1 MYRTLREELVTSC
14 DTTLCSDAFSAFVG
28 RDGSARDYSANI
40 RVAFTRY
47 TVVTIPAIAHELN
60 AISIEGNFVTCIRSI
75 LTAPIELDLEL
86 TAYLHKRGVNMR
98 HMGLVWQN
106 LPENSGWRKI
116 VLTEI
121 VARAAKTVLRALM
134 RRSLERFGANARKP
148 LNSLICSYF
157 NLLLGS
163 SDDSELYWAVELKQT
178 VECSFFYIAKDEVKL
193 KEVELRREVD
203 QERLLQKLARMLG
216 ITFKQSF
223 WRGLS
228 MQLML
233 NRGNLVQDDDIESIE
248 PVVKRSNMSRFA
260 EPIEMIERLDC
271 GVKSVEESDVGYK
284 VALQKLL
291 ESPSIGH
298 GSSFI
303 TFRSVCRIIARQVN
317 WDYKTII
324 PYLVKLTHD
333 IWKILETSPMDYRLN
348 LKQFLRD
355 FGGVYFRFI
364 MPFYSKNHRSPS
376 AEYAELMEQLV
387 HPYFLG
393 IILTNDRELLA
404 DRPVLSDAIFD
415 DITSLKITRFCH
427 LASYR
432 QLFQKLTNLRRLDL
446 GDSIVKGH
454 AIIDLIRPLTSLEA
468 LEADSLGGAQGDSED
483 ILVSLQNLRTLYN
496 ISFGIAPHQ
505 MATLAALDLTKLSV

>member
-1 MYRTLREELVTSC
+1 
-14 DTTLCSDAFSAFVG
+14 
-28 RDGSARDYSANI
+28 
-40 RVAFTRY
+40 
-47 TVVTIPAIAHELN
+47 
-60 AISIEGNFVTCIRSI
+60 
-75 LTAPIELDLEL
+75 
-86 TAYLHKRGVNMR
+86 
-98 HMGLVWQN
+98 MGLVWQN

-203 QERLLQKLARMLG
+203 QERLLQKLVRMLG